1 MNFSRENAR
10 AKKVWFD
17 ENNLW
22 VALVDGRQLSVPRIY
37 FPRLDAASISELEN
51 YELSGDGLGI
61 HWDTLDEDL
70 YVPSLLLE
78 LVVCNESGVQKR
90 A

>member
-22 VALVDGRQLSVPRIY
+22 LALVDGRQLSVPRMY
-37 FPRLDAASISELEN
+37 FPRLDAGGGAGYLRFAFCH
-51 YELSGDGLGI
+51 LWGQL
-61 HWDTLDEDL
+61 
-70 YVPSLLLE
+70 
-78 LVVCNESGVQKR
+78 
-90 A
+90 

>member
-1 MNFSRENAR
+1 MNFSRKNAR

-22 VALVDGRQLSVPRIY
+22 LALVDGRQLSVPRMY
-37 FPRLDAASISELEN
+37 FPRLDAASTSELEN
-51 YELSGDGLGI
+51 YELSGEGLGI
-61 HWDTLDEDL
+61 HWDNLDEDL
-70 YVPSLLLE
+70 YVPNLLLE
-78 LVVCNESGVQKR
+78 LVESNTTQLQKR

>member
-22 VALVDGRQLSVPRIY
+22 VALVDGRQLSVPRMY
-37 FPRLDAASISELEN
+37 FPRLDDASIPELEN

-61 HWDTLDEDL
+61 HWENLDEDL
-70 YVPSLLLE
+70 YVPNLLLE
-78 LVVCNESGVQKR
+78 LVEPNTAQLQKR